1 MITPSDVHME
11 KTRTLGPLRSSVILG
26 VMLMFTLPSSTVLAQ
41 EAPAPNP
48 LVPAPDASIPAFGP
62 DSLPH
67 DLSPW
72 GMFQAADIFVQ
83 AVMVGLA
90 IASVVT
96 WTVWLAKTIELL
108 VAKRRMRQAL
118 VT

>member
-1 MITPSDVHME
+1 G
-11 KTRTLGPLRSSVILG
+11 LGRDWV
-26 VMLMFTLPSSTVLAQ
+26 A
-41 EAPAPNP
+41 
-48 LVPAPDASIPAFGP
+48 
-62 DSLPH
+62 H
-67 DLSPW
+67 DLW
-72 GMFQAADIFVQ
+72 AGGMFQGGDILVQ

-118 VT
+118 VTLARAGSLRQAAERIDPGSIAGRFIEAAVAEMHLSADLTDRD